1 VGGLLSLERRGLSLL
16 VAAVGISMFGD
27 LLAYVPIALHLQE
40 KTGSGLIVATMF
52 VALWSPMFFLAAPAG
67 LLVDRHEPR
76 RVLLFAVLA
85 QAVVAS
91 VLAFTS
97 GTVAI
102 LALTALLG
110 AGGAFA
116 QPAEFALIPSVARGD
131 VRRANSFVETARG
144 LGFGL
149 GPLAG
154 GLLAAA
160 GGMKLGLLVD
170 AASFVFVGVVS
181 LLLPCH
187 AGAGQKRE
195 AVGRARDG
203 LVYLARDGTL
213 RVVLGVGFV
222 SLLFM
227 TAVAPAEVF
236 FAKDVLGAGDL
247 GYGLMLGAWTTGMT
261 VGGLLLA
268 RRIGGGATALVAIV
282 AQSIGLL
289 VPTLWLV
296 LAWGC
301 AWFLV
306 GGVAHGLKNVLLRTL
321 IHERVP
327 SELHGRAFAAYNG
340 LRNFA
345 EIFSV
350 LGGGFLVVAFGAR
363 WTMFVAG
370 LLPALAGLGGLVLYA
385 RSRLG
390 REVPAAAS
398 AEAA

>member
-1 VGGLLSLERRGLSLL
+1 LL

-27 LLAYVPIALHLQE
+27 LLAMIPIVLHLQDT
-40 KTGSGLIVATMF
+40 TGSGIVVAVVF
-52 VALWSPMFFLAAPAG
+52 VALWSPMFFLAGPAG

-76 RVLLFAVLA
+76 RILLFAVLA
-85 QAVVAS
+85 QAAVAS
-91 VLAFTS
+91 VLAFTT

-116 QPAEFALIPSVARGD
+116 QPAEFALIPSVAGGD
-131 VRRANSFVETARG
+131 VRRANSYVETARG

-170 AASFVFVGVVS
+170 AASFVFVAAVS
-181 LLLPCH
+181 LVLPCYTC
-187 AGAGQKRE
+187 AAQTRE

-203 LVYLARDGTL
+203 LVFLARDRTL
-213 RVVLGVGFV
+213 RLVLGVGFV

-247 GYGLMLGAWTTGMT
+247 GYGLMLGAWTMGMT
-261 VGGLLLA
+261 VGGLVLA
-268 RRIGGGATALVAIV
+268 RRVGGAATALVAIV
-282 AQSIGLL
+282 AQSVGLL

-327 SELHGRAFAAYNG
+327 AELHGRAFAAYNG

-350 LGGGFLVVAFGAR
+350 MGGGVLVVTLGAR

-370 LLPALAGLGGLVLYA
+370 LLPALAGAVGLSIYA
-385 RSRLG
+385 RARTPA
-390 REVPAAAS
+390 ETPPAAAS
-398 AEAA
+398 AGA

>member
-1 VGGLLSLERRGLSLL
+1 VGGLLDVEQRGLPLL
-16 VAAVGISMFGD
+16 VAAVGVSMFGD
-27 LLAYVPIALHLQE
+27 LLAYVPIALHLQDE
-40 KTGSGLIVATMF
+40 TGSGLVVATMF
-52 VALWSPMFFLAAPAG
+52 VALWSPMFFLAGPAG

-85 QAVVAS
+85 QATVACA
-91 VLAFTS
+91 LAFTS

-110 AGGAFA
+110 CGGAFA

-131 VRRANSFVETARG
+131 VRRANSYVETARG

-149 GPLAG
+149 GPFAG

-170 AASFVFVGVVS
+170 AASFLFVGAVS
-181 LLLPCH
+181 LVLPCYTC
-187 AGAGQKRE
+187 AGRTRD

-203 LVYLARDGTL
+203 IVFLSRDATL
-213 RVVLGVGFV
+213 RLVLGVGFV

-261 VGGLLLA
+261 LGGLVLA
-268 RRIGGGATALVAIV
+268 RRVGGAWTALVAIV
-282 AQSIGLL
+282 AQSVGLL

-301 AWFLV
+301 MWFLV

-327 SELHGRAFAAYNG
+327 SALHGRAFAAYNG

-350 LGGGFLVVAFGAR
+350 MGGGLLVVELGAR

-370 LLPALAGLGGLVLYA
+370 LLPALAGLVGLGIYA
-385 RSRLG
+385 RAG
-390 REVPAAAS
+390 TPADAPAAAS
-398 AEAA
+398 AEA

>member
-1 VGGLLSLERRGLSLL
+1 LYLL
-16 VAAVGISMFGD
+16 VAAVGVSMFGD
-27 LLAYVPIALHLQE
+27 VLALVPIALHLQE
-40 KTGSGLIVATMF
+40 STGSGVVVAVLF
-52 VALWSPMFFLAAPAG
+52 VALWSPMFFLAGPAG
-67 LLVDRHEPR
+67 LVVDRYEPR
-76 RVLLFAVLA
+76 RVLLVAVLA
-85 QAVVAS
+85 QAVVAC

-97 GTVAI
+97 GTAAI
-102 LALTALLG
+102 LVLVALLG
-110 AGGAFA
+110 SGAAVA
-116 QPAEFALIPSVARGD
+116 QPAEFALIPSVAGGD
-131 VRRANSFVETARG
+131 VRRANAWVETARG
-144 LGFGL
+144 LGFGV

-160 GGMKLGLLVD
+160 GGMRVGLLVD
-170 AASFVFVGVVS
+170 AATFLFVGAVS
-181 LLLPCH
+181 LALPCYSC
-187 AGAGQKRE
+187 GGRVRE
-195 AVGRARDG
+195 SVGRARDG
-203 LVYLARDGTL
+203 AVYLARDGVL
-213 RVVLGVGFV
+213 RLVLGVGFV

-247 GYGLMLGAWTTGMT
+247 GYGLMLGAWTIGMT
-261 VGGLLLA
+261 LGGLVLA
-268 RRIGGGATALVAIV
+268 RRVGGAAIALVAIV
-282 AQSIGLL
+282 AQSVGLL

-321 IHERVP
+321 LHERVP
-327 SELHGRAFAAYNG
+327 AELHGRAFAAYNG

-350 LGGGFLVVAFGAR
+350 MGGGFLVVAFGAR

-385 RSRLG
+385 RSRLAQDA
-390 REVPAAAS
+390 PAAAS

>member
-1 VGGLLSLERRGLSLL
+1 ML

-27 LLAYVPIALHLQE
+27 LLAMIPIVLHLQDT
-40 KTGSGLIVATMF
+40 TGSGIVVAVVF
-52 VALWSPMFFLAAPAG
+52 VALWSPMFFLAGPAG

-76 RVLLFAVLA
+76 RILLFAVLA

-91 VLAFTS
+91 VLAFTT

-116 QPAEFALIPSVARGD
+116 QPAEFALIPSVAGGD
-131 VRRANSFVETARG
+131 VRRANSYVETARG

-170 AASFVFVGVVS
+170 AASFVFVAAVS
-181 LLLPCH
+181 LVLPCYTC
-187 AGAGQKRE
+187 AAQTRE

-203 LVYLARDGTL
+203 LVFLARDRTL
-213 RVVLGVGFV
+213 RLVLGVGFV

-247 GYGLMLGAWTTGMT
+247 GYGLMLGAWTMGMT
-261 VGGLLLA
+261 VGGLVLA
-268 RRIGGGATALVAIV
+268 RRVGGAATALVAIV
-282 AQSIGLL
+282 AQSVGLL

-327 SELHGRAFAAYNG
+327 AELHGRAFAAYNG

-350 LGGGFLVVAFGAR
+350 MGGGVLVVTLGAR

-370 LLPALAGLGGLVLYA
+370 LLPALAGAVGLSIYA
-385 RSRLG
+385 RARTLA
-390 REVPAAAS
+390 ETPPAAAS
-398 AEAA
+398 AGA

>member
-1 VGGLLSLERRGLSLL
+1 MRDSRLFLL
-16 VAAVGISMFGD
+16 VAAVGVSMFGD
-27 LLAYVPIALHLQE
+27 VLALVPIALHLQE
-40 KTGSGLIVATMF
+40 STGSGVVVAVLF
-52 VALWSPMFFLAAPAG
+52 VALWSPMFFLAGPAG
-67 LLVDRHEPR
+67 LVVDRYEPR
-76 RVLLFAVLA
+76 RVLLVAALA
-85 QAVVAS
+85 QAVVAC

-97 GTVAI
+97 GTAAI
-102 LALTALLG
+102 LVLVAVLG
-110 AGGAFA
+110 SGAAVA
-116 QPAEFALIPSVARGD
+116 QPAEFALIPSVAGGD
-131 VRRANSFVETARG
+131 VRRANSWVETARG
-144 LGFGL
+144 LGFGV

-160 GGMKLGLLVD
+160 GGMRVGLLVD
-170 AASFVFVGVVS
+170 AATFLFVGAVS
-181 LLLPCH
+181 LALPCYSC
-187 AGAGQKRE
+187 GGRVRE

-203 LVYLARDGTL
+203 AVYLARDGVL
-213 RVVLGVGFV
+213 RLVLGVGFV

-247 GYGLMLGAWTTGMT
+247 GYGLMLGAWTIGMT
-261 VGGLLLA
+261 LGGLVLA
-268 RRIGGGATALVAIV
+268 RRVGGAATALVAIV
-282 AQSIGLL
+282 AQSVGLM

-327 SELHGRAFAAYNG
+327 AELHGRAFAAYNG

-350 LGGGFLVVAFGAR
+350 MGGGVLVVAFGAR

-385 RSRLG
+385 RSRLA
-390 REVPAAAS
+390 RDAPAAAS

>member
-1 VGGLLSLERRGLSLL
+1 VGGLLGVERRGLPLL

-27 LLAYVPIALHLQE
+27 LLAMIPIVLHLQDT
-40 KTGSGLIVATMF
+40 TGSGIVVAVVF
-52 VALWSPMFFLAAPAG
+52 VALWSPMFFLAGPAG

-85 QAVVAS
+85 QAAVAC

-110 AGGAFA
+110 AGAAFA
-116 QPAEFALIPSVARGD
+116 QPAEFALIPSVAGGD
-131 VRRANSFVETARG
+131 VRRANSYIETARG

-149 GPLAG
+149 GPFAG

-170 AASFVFVGVVS
+170 AASFLFVAAVS
-181 LLLPCH
+181 LVLPCYSC
-187 AGAGQKRE
+187 AGQARE

-203 LVYLARDGTL
+203 LVFLARDGTL
-213 RVVLGVGFV
+213 RLVLGVGFV

-247 GYGLMLGAWTTGMT
+247 GYGLMLGAWTMGMT
-261 VGGLLLA
+261 IGGLVLA
-268 RRIGGGATALVAIV
+268 RRIGGAATALVAIV
-282 AQSIGLL
+282 AQSVGLL

-301 AWFLV
+301 IWFLV

-327 SELHGRAFAAYNG
+327 AELHGRAFAAYNG

-350 LGGGFLVVAFGAR
+350 MGGGVLVVELGAR

-370 LLPALAGLGGLVLYA
+370 LLPAIAGAVGLGIYA
-385 RSRLG
+385 RSRTPA
-390 REVPAAAS
+390 ETTPAAAA
-398 AEAA
+398 AEA